1 MRYHHTSKSPKSDDD
16 TQDDTQD
23 DTVPA
28 RPGRPRDTMKM
39 CRFMAETDPPCYGPY
54 RWQLCGDG
62 GKYVVCDA
70 HLAMAIRKC
79 DLPARIDRPLDGDDV
94 MSVKFLSKRNPLPKP

>member
-1 MRYHHTSKSPKSDDD
+1 MMEIKLNCCKGKLAYPKNILKDMRYRHNSKSLKTDDD
-16 TQDDTQD
+16 TQDDT
-23 DTVPA
+23 TPA
-28 RPGRPRDTMKM
+28 R
-39 CRFMAETDPPCYGPY
+39 PPCYGPY
-54 RWQLCGDG
+54 RWQLCGEG

-79 DLPARIDRPLDGDDV
+79 DLPARIDRPLDGEDV